1 MAGDKFRCKIFN
13 HSSRKKGLIEVDAMP
28 KTVSTQEQ
36 LAVLW
41 DAVLNLALPP
51 SEQLAILDAAGDGR
65 AVDELALDYNDSCW
79 IVADAASRNDLTQD
93 ELSALRSLDRK
104 LDQMS
109 GEANSGNWTVEAL
122 RSYDCW
128 QDVRKLAVAALAA
141 RQIAKVKKSAA

>member
-1 MAGDKFRCKIFN
+1 
-13 HSSRKKGLIEVDAMP
+13 MP